1 MLTRL
6 PPRLVDAAGY
16 AVLVPAVDA
25 DGNDLGGVRAP
36 MVAAPL
42 ATYTAWNLRS
52 RGNAAGALHEYTG
65 STIPFADTEA
75 ERAATGDP
83 RPSVQARYGDAAGYV
98 AAILRRRRVARP
110 GPPDAGRG
118 RRRAEAAAA
127 NWHAPRHDV
136 ELG

>member
-36 MVAAPL
+36 MVAVPL

-98 AAILRRRRVARP
+98 AAITAAAEALVAQRLMLAEDVPRVAK
-110 GPPDAGRG
+110 
-118 RRRAEAAAA
+118 AAA
-127 NWHAPRHDV
+127 NWHAPRHEV
-136 ELG
+136 GLG